1 MFEWLSHMENTKPL
15 ALVIFFVTFVAILVY
30 VFTGKKR
37 AKRLESYKNI
47 PFLDDEQPKQG
58 KAEQAEANK
67 AKEVKDKDQENV

>member
-1 MFEWLSHMENTKPL
+1 MMFEWLSHMENTKPL

-47 PFLDDEQPKQG
+47 PFLDDEQPKPG
-58 KAEQAEANK
+58 NAKQAN
-67 AKEVKDKDQENV
+67 EVKDKDQENV